1 MTDQATKTT
10 TLWVARLHQAGSDQA
25 DDLDE
30 TGKTEQEAYGRV
42 VSAWMELN
50 DLLVEGD
57 EQEAI
62 ADVQEDLAQGN
73 IAIETRCYTIK
84 EEGSDLAERMAMA
97 FFFVGTGDEDN
108 HRLVLRWVRQDDHAS
123 IAWLLLSDHTLT
135 TDDEAWELV
144 QAILAGGE
152 AG

>member
-1 MTDQATKTT
+1 MTNTT
-10 TLWVARLHQAGSDQA
+10 HTARLHLDGTPNE
-25 DDLDE
+25 DDLIE
-30 TGKTEQEAYGRV
+30 TGATREEATAKV
-42 VSAWMELN
+42 EASHLAIF
-50 DLLVEGD
+50 EGD
-57 EQEAI
+57 RGFDRTATLAELREEI
-62 ADVQEDLAQGN
+62 AEGTA
-73 IAIETRCYTIK
+73 TIHHS
-84 EEGSDLAERMAMA
+84 EHQDEHDDLAERMAMA